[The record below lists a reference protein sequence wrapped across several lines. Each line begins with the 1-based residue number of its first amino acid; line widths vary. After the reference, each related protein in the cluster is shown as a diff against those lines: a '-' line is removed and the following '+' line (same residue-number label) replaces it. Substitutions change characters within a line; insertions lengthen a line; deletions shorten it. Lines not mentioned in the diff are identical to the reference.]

1 MIFNSDSLADADMAE
16 GVPKTSSILKIGF
29 LFDHVSETYEN
40 ESDLNYLFIY
50 FFDVLAWTKF
60 AQVFGSLWHCAC
72 WRSNHGY
79 SIENLI
85 TYHLKD
91 FGRDVI
97 FFDNLILRNAWI
109 SMKTMKTMKR
119 LSRTPGIH
127 LTTINFLEIF
137 IDKNIQKQF
146 LRSFTDIFHS
156 KWIKKM

>member
-40 ESDLNYLFIY
+40 DSDLNYLFIY
-50 FFDVLAWTKF
+50 LFDVLAWTKF

-91 FGRDVI
+91 FGRDV
-97 FFDNLILRNAWI
+97 FFFLII
-109 SMKTMKTMKR
+109 
-119 LSRTPGIH
+119 
-127 LTTINFLEIF
+127 
-137 IDKNIQKQF
+137 
-146 LRSFTDIFHS
+146 
-156 KWIKKM
+156 